1 MPPEPGGA
9 SLAGTTSA
17 GPSSPA
23 GPGGAEGGRPAGRDL
38 IVPAVGLVGILALFA
53 FGATAT
59 PGFLGLDNL
68 LNILRAAAIIG
79 IVGLG
84 MTFVTITG
92 NFFSLSVAQTAAF
105 AAVMFAG
112 LLAAGIW
119 VPLAVSAV
127 VGMSV
132 LVGVIQGAIV
142 GRGANP
148 IITTLGAGA
157 AIFGLTAVVTAN
169 RTIQVGSDVAEWLGR
184 GRPLG
189 IPNQTW
195 LFLALTVVGTIIL
208 SRTRLGRHLYLVGA
222 NRAAAR
228 AAGISV
234 AGATLFAFAA
244 SSVTAALAGI
254 MTAAQFGQGATNQFP
269 DLTIPVIAAVLVGG
283 TAIAGGEGSMLRTML
298 GAAFIALLQNI
309 MLLRGLET
317 GWRLL
322 LVGSIVTVAV
332 SLYTLARR
340 RPR

>member
-1 MPPEPGGA
+1 
-9 SLAGTTSA
+9 
-17 GPSSPA
+17 
-23 GPGGAEGGRPAGRDL
+23 
-38 IVPAVGLVGILALFA
+38 
-53 FGATAT
+53 
-59 PGFLGLDNL
+59 
-68 LNILRAAAIIG
+68 
-79 IVGLG
+79 
-84 MTFVTITG
+84 
-92 NFFSLSVAQTAAF
+92 
-105 AAVMFAG
+105 
-112 LLAAGIW
+112 
-119 VPLAVSAV
+119 
-127 VGMSV
+127 
-132 LVGVIQGAIV
+132 
-142 GRGANP
+142 
-148 IITTLGAGA
+148 
-157 AIFGLTAVVTAN
+157 
-169 RTIQVGSDVAEWLGR
+169 
-184 GRPLG
+184 
-189 IPNQTW
+189 
-195 LFLALTVVGTIIL
+195 
-208 SRTRLGRHLYLVGA
+208 VGA